1 MQSYKN
7 IFTIEE
13 EILLK
18 EISIESDL
26 SIEKLKSVIGKFNY
40 ETKKASGVSRFVV
53 LPVSSVY
60 KDNEGNTQIQIDDEL
75 IDITKFCRVKP
86 FRERGNNE
94 NKNKKIGC
102 LLCSESTG
110 KFGTIIIHGLTI
122 RQVADLYKQS
132 GVPIAIS
139 KPR

>member
-40 ETKKASGVSRFVV
+40 ETKKAAGVSRFVV

-122 RQVADLYKQS
+122 RQVAELYKQS